1 MSFVEAVRAGFRQY
15 AVFRGRASRAEFWWW
30 NAFTGPVWVMSMGAS
45 WVPPI
50 PGASAL
56 PAVLSLVNLAVL
68 LPGLAVAVRRLHDT
82 SRSGWWLLR
91 MYLIWFGSTLVL
103 GLLGAVVIGMAVA
116 VPPDGGQGVGILA
129 AVLSMLLTVPVVAGY
144 YVYVM
149 TRPSQPGMNAYG
161 PQPGVGSVEVA

>member
-1 MSFVEAVRAGFRQY
+1 
-15 AVFRGRASRAEFWWW
+15 
-30 NAFTGPVWVMSMGAS
+30 
-45 WVPPI
+45 
-50 PGASAL
+50 
-56 PAVLSLVNLAVL
+56 
-68 LPGLAVAVRRLHDT
+68 
-82 SRSGWWLLR
+82 